1 MDHIRH
7 VGTMT
12 GHDREAAALVQKYN
26 DILSEI
32 IQRHKDES
40 APRVPHR
47 FGTPTS
53 YQLASSKTYG
63 EIFFQRL
70 GGKKCC

>member
-12 GHDREAAALVQKYN
+12 GHNREAAALVQKYN
-26 DILSEI
+26 DILTEI

-40 APRVPHR
+40 APRVLIVL
-47 FGTPTS
+47 G
-53 YQLASSKTYG
+53 
-63 EIFFQRL
+63 RL
-70 GGKKCC
+70 RVIN